1 MVAKPI
7 TASPSAETPAVMLE
21 AMWIDGDPEPSPLV
35 LDFRPV
41 LELMAQLEYTE
52 RDIDRWF
59 IEFNHANHELVGKLE
74 LDAEGALLI
83 TPMLREA
90 GSSDEMV
97 TLVSLANWAEGYGGD
112 AHGSRL
118 GIRMPNGQIYAPDAA
133 WISPEQQANRPPPYP
148 APDDWLLPFC
158 PAFVVEIRSR
168 SDRLAPLQ
176 RKMADYVANGA
187 LLAWLIDP
195 YQRQVHIYRPGAE
208 PEILDDPEAVSG
220 DPELPGFVFE
230 VRRRIF
236 DREGVER

>member
-7 TASPSAETPAVMLE
+7 AETPQLLLE
-21 AMWIDGDPEPSPLV
+21 SMWVDGETETSPLV
-35 LDFRPV
+35 LDFRPA
-41 LELMAQLEYTE
+41 LDLMAQLEYSA

-59 IEFNHANHELVGKLE
+59 IEFNHANSNLVGKLE
-74 LDAEGALLI
+74 LDAQGALLI

-90 GSSDEMV
+90 GSGDEMA

-118 GIRMPNGQIYAPDAA
+118 GMRMPNGQIYAPDAA

-158 PAFVVEIRSR
+158 PAFVVEVRSR

-176 RKMADYVANGA
+176 RKMADYIANGA
-187 LLAWLIDP
+187 RLGWLIDP
-195 YQRQVHIYRPGAE
+195 FRRQVHVYLPGRE
-208 PEILDDPEAVSG
+208 PLVLEDPEVVSG
-220 DPELPGFVFE
+220 EPVLPGFVFE
-230 VRRRIF
+230 VRQRIF
-236 DREGVER
+236 DRDGVER

>member
-7 TASPSAETPAVMLE
+7 VEIPIVLLE
-21 AMWIDGDPEPSPLV
+21 AMWVDGEQETSPLV

-41 LELMAQLEYTE
+41 LELMARLEYSE
-52 RDIDRWF
+52 RDVDRWL
-59 IEFNHANHELVGKLE
+59 IEFNHANSDLVGKLE

-97 TLVSLANWAEGYGGD
+97 TLVSLANWAEDYGGD
-112 AHGSRL
+112 VHGSRL
-118 GIRMPNGQIYAPDAA
+118 GIRMPNGQRYAPDAA
-133 WISPEQQANRPPPYP
+133 WISPEQQAYRPEPYP
-148 APDDWLLPFC
+148 APEDWLLPFC

-168 SDRLAPLQ
+168 SDRLAALQ
-176 RKMADYVANGA
+176 RKMADYIANGA

-195 YQRQVHIYRPGAE
+195 YQRQVHIYRPGVA
-208 PEILDDPEAVSG
+208 PLVLDDPEVVSG
-220 DPELPGFVFE
+220 EPELTGFVFE

-236 DREGVER
+236 DRESEPR